1 MRRYFVQG
9 SLEKVIFSEDDVF
22 HIVKVMRMHEGE
34 EVEIVLNGHIYLASL
49 TSLKPLEVKVKAEIK
64 EDRELNNDI
73 TLLYCLPKGDKLN
86 LVIQK
91 ATELGVK
98 NIVGVISSRT
108 IIRLD
113 SKEKERK
120 LERFNKIIKEACEQ
134 SKRAVMPA
142 FLDIIDYQDIGKY
155 VSTHNFIAYEGE
167 SLKENHLYED
177 LLKIKEHE
185 SISILVGAEG
195 GFSLEEVKFAND
207 HNFKNVSLGTRILR
221 SETAAIYFLS
231 VLAFMLGR

>member
-22 HIVKVMRMHEGE
+22 HMVKVMRMHEGE
-34 EVEIVLNGHIYLASL
+34 EIEIVLNGHIYLASL
-49 TSLKPLEVKVKAEIK
+49 INLKPLEVKVAREIK
-64 EDRELNNDI
+64 ENRELNNEI

-108 IIRLD
+108 IVRLD
-113 SKEKERK
+113 PKEKERK
-120 LERFNKIIKEACEQ
+120 IERFNKIIKEASEQ
-134 SKRAVMPA
+134 SKRAVLPT

-155 VSTHNFIAYEGE
+155 TGNHNFIAYEGE
-167 SLKENHLYED
+167 SLNENHLYDE
-177 LLKIKEHE
+177 LLNIKEHE

-195 GFSLEEVKFAND
+195 GFSPEEVQFAND
-207 HNFKNVSLGTRILR
+207 HKFKSVSLGTRILR